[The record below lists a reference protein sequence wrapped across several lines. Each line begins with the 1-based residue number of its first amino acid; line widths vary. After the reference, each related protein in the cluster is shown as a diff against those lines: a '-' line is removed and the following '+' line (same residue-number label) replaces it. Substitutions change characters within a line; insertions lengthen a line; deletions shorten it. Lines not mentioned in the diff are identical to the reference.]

1 MYKFYRVTLR
11 GQSPLIVHNGQLADP
26 LNPFAKALKAA
37 NAKRKKTDA
46 DHAAIADI
54 EWKGG
59 LYVDADGRPIVPS
72 RVLEAVIAKGAM
84 RAKEGKSALSGM
96 FVETD
101 GVLRFRG
108 DGRSIDEMQADP
120 NFRITVGVR
129 VNQSRVMRTRPIFH
143 DWSLTFDVSVST
155 DVVTDAAQLR
165 RWIESAG
172 EYVGIG
178 DWRPRYGRYLVSEF
192 VELQQDVRAAA

>member
-84 RAKEGKSALSGM
+84 RSKEGKSALSGM

-129 VNQSRVMRTRPIFH
+129 VGQSRVMRTRPIFH